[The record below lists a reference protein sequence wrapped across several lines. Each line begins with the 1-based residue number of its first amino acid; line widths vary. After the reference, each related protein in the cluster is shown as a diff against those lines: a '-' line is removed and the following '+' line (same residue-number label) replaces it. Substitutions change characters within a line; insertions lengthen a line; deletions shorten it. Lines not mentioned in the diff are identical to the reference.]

1 MLFIQITSKI
11 VWDKT
16 VKLIQKPVKN
26 IKKYPLRCTANCNEA
41 GCPAGNQRRRQEGGP
56 EGGDFLSETTV
67 AALIGL
73 LGSMAGS
80 LGGVLVSA
88 RLTQYRLEQLER
100 KVQAHNRLIERTY
113 KLEERSEI
121 QEEKLRVANHRIG
134 DLEEALRA

>member
-1 MLFIQITSKI
+1 M
-11 VWDKT
+11 
-16 VKLIQKPVKN
+16 
-26 IKKYPLRCTANCNEA
+26 
-41 GCPAGNQRRRQEGGP
+41 
-56 EGGDFLSETTV
+56 SETMV
-67 AALIGL
+67 VALIGL

-134 DLEEALRA
+134 DLEEAMRT

>member
-1 MLFIQITSKI
+1 M
-11 VWDKT
+11 
-16 VKLIQKPVKN
+16 
-26 IKKYPLRCTANCNEA
+26 
-41 GCPAGNQRRRQEGGP
+41 
-56 EGGDFLSETTV
+56 SETTV

-134 DLEEALRA
+134 DLEEAMRT

>member
-1 MLFIQITSKI
+1 M
-11 VWDKT
+11 
-16 VKLIQKPVKN
+16 
-26 IKKYPLRCTANCNEA
+26 
-41 GCPAGNQRRRQEGGP
+41 
-56 EGGDFLSETTV
+56 SETTV
-67 AALIGL
+67 VALIGL

-88 RLTQYRLEQLER
+88 RLTQYRLEQLEQ

-134 DLEEALRA
+134 DLEEAMRA

>member
-1 MLFIQITSKI
+1 M
-11 VWDKT
+11 
-16 VKLIQKPVKN
+16 
-26 IKKYPLRCTANCNEA
+26 
-41 GCPAGNQRRRQEGGP
+41 
-56 EGGDFLSETTV
+56 SETTV

-88 RLTQYRLEQLER
+88 RLTQYRLEQLEQ

-134 DLEEALRA
+134 DLEEAMRA

>member
-1 MLFIQITSKI
+1 M
-11 VWDKT
+11 
-16 VKLIQKPVKN
+16 
-26 IKKYPLRCTANCNEA
+26 
-41 GCPAGNQRRRQEGGP
+41 
-56 EGGDFLSETTV
+56 SETTV

-134 DLEEALRA
+134 DLEEAMRA

>member
-1 MLFIQITSKI
+1 M
-11 VWDKT
+11 
-16 VKLIQKPVKN
+16 
-26 IKKYPLRCTANCNEA
+26 
-41 GCPAGNQRRRQEGGP
+41 
-56 EGGDFLSETTV
+56 SETTV
-67 AALIGL
+67 VALIGL

-113 KLEERSEI
+113 KLAERSEI

-134 DLEEALRA
+134 DLEEAMRT

>member
-1 MLFIQITSKI
+1 M
-11 VWDKT
+11 
-16 VKLIQKPVKN
+16 
-26 IKKYPLRCTANCNEA
+26 
-41 GCPAGNQRRRQEGGP
+41 
-56 EGGDFLSETTV
+56 SETTV

-88 RLTQYRLEQLER
+88 RLTQYRLEQLEQ

-134 DLEEALRA
+134 DLEEAMRT

>member
-1 MLFIQITSKI
+1 M
-11 VWDKT
+11 
-16 VKLIQKPVKN
+16 
-26 IKKYPLRCTANCNEA
+26 
-41 GCPAGNQRRRQEGGP
+41 
-56 EGGDFLSETTV
+56 SETTV

-113 KLEERSEI
+113 KLEERSEV
-121 QEEKLRVANHRIG
+121 QEEKLRAVNHRIG
-134 DLEEALRA
+134 DLEEAMRA